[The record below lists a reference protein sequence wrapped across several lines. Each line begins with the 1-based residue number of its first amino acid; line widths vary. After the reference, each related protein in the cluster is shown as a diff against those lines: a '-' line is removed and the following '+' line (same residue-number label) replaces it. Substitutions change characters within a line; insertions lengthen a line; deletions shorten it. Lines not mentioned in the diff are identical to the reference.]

1 MKKIM
6 MFIILIVIIVFGYF
20 FLKKDSTIYDL
31 LKDVESDEFY
41 ITKYSIY
48 GTHMNIDGCIEK
60 TLEGNVS
67 LVLKNKDEEIVID
80 SNFSNEDNKTCF
92 SLSEKYNDGLYLDDL
107 KIGNFLLLVK
117 VDKDSDISYYTLNN
131 KTEYK
136 NLEYYTITKNNSNNK
151 IDIVFDKY
159 KKKNYLEFKI
169 KEENLPSNVYDI
181 TIDPGH
187 GGRDVG
193 ASGKLNST
201 THYEADLTLKIS
213 MLLKSELEDL
223 GLKVKMTREDD
234 IKVDPYG
241 EGGRAL
247 IPNEVN
253 SKYSL
258 SIHLNSASGTMTY
271 GGVEVYTP
279 NDINL
284 DLATLLSNNI
294 SNVVGYSKK
303 TTDKI
308 SKGIYYTYF
317 TKKDIEESKEEMLK
331 EDMKPYDIKEG
342 SPYMYMIREVGGIH
356 TGAYIDGRND
366 YYGLN
371 NYYNSN
377 QTAEPY
383 LLELAYINY
392 SKDLKTLV
400 NNPEKF
406 SHAISSALKEYLN
419 IS

>member
-1 MKKIM
+1 MKKLM
-6 MFIILIVIIVFGYF
+6 LFIIAVVIGVFVYF
-20 FLKKDSTIYDL
+20 YINKDTVYEI
-31 LKDVESDEFY
+31 LKDVENEEFY
-41 ITKYSIY
+41 ITNYSIY
-48 GTHMNIDGCIEK
+48 GTHMNINGCIDK
-60 TLEGNVS
+60 VIEGDIS
-67 LVLKNKDEEIVID
+67 LVLKNKKEEILVD
-80 SNFSNEDNKTCF
+80 SNFSNENNKTCF
-92 SLSEKYNDGLYLDDL
+92 SLSDNYNDGLYLDDL
-107 KIGNFLLLVK
+107 KVGNFLLLVK
-117 VDKDSDISYYTLNN
+117 VDSNSEISYYTLNN

-151 IDIVFDKY
+151 IDVLFDVY
-159 KKKNYLEFKI
+159 KDKNYLEFKI
-169 KEENLPSNVYDI
+169 KEQSLSKDVYDI

-187 GGRDVG
+187 GGKDVG
-193 ASGKLNST
+193 ASGKLNGT
-201 THYEADLTLKIS
+201 TYYEADLTLKIS
-213 MLLKSELEDL
+213 MLLKKELEDL
-223 GLKVKMTREDD
+223 GLRVKMSREED

-284 DLATLLSNNI
+284 DLATLIADNI

-303 TTDKI
+303 PTDKI
-308 SKGIYYTYF
+308 SRGIYYTCF
-317 TKKDIEESKEEMLK
+317 TKKDIEESKEEML
-331 EDMKPYDIKEG
+331 ESDMKPYDIKVG

-356 TGAYIDGRND
+356 TGAYIDGRNE

-377 QTAEPY
+377 KVAEPY

-392 SKDLKTLV
+392 NNDLKTLV
-400 NNPEKF
+400 KNPEKF
-406 SHAISSALKEYLN
+406 SHAISSALKEHLN